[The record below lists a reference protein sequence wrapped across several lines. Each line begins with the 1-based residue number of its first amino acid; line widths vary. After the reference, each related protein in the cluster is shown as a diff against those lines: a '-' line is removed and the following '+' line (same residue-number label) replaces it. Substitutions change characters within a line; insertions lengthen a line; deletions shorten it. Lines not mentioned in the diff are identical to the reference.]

1 MAVKALA
8 DGLTIL
14 PGIVNM
20 YLIDSLDGLVLIDA
34 GLPDSAGKVLDAVR
48 ELGKA
53 PGNLRHIVLTHAHPD
68 HIGSLAALV
77 RATGARTYMH
87 LLDVPIAQRGS
98 GFRALQPAPG
108 LLPSIMLKLFSRP
121 NMIVEPTHIDQQLM
135 GGDRLPIAGG
145 LDIIHV
151 PGHCAGQVAILW
163 TEHGVLFAGD
173 ACSNLM
179 GLGPPIGYEDH
190 EEGER
195 SQRKL
200 ASLNFDMACFG
211 HGRPIKHAAA
221 ARFRK
226 AFG

>member
-34 GLPDSAGKVLDAVR
+34 GLPDSASKVLDAVR

-53 PGNLRHIVLTHAHPD
+53 PGNLSHIVLTHAHPD

-87 LLDVPIAQRGS
+87 LLDVPIAQRGR
-98 GFRALQPAPG
+98 GFRTLQPAPG
-108 LLPSIMLKLFSRP
+108 LLPPLMLKLFSRP
-121 NMIVEPTHIDQQLM
+121 NMTVEPTHIDQQLM

-163 TEHGVLFAGD
+163 TERGVLFAGD

-179 GLGPPIGYEDH
+179 GLGPPIGYEDR

>member
-1 MAVKALA
+1 M
-8 DGLTIL
+8 T
-14 PGIVNM
+14 
-20 YLIDSLDGLVLIDA
+20 
-34 GLPDSAGKVLDAVR
+34 
-48 ELGKA
+48 
-53 PGNLRHIVLTHAHPD
+53 
-68 HIGSLAALV
+68 
-77 RATGARTYMH
+77 
-87 LLDVPIAQRGS
+87 
-98 GFRALQPAPG
+98 
-108 LLPSIMLKLFSRP
+108 
-121 NMIVEPTHIDQQLM
+121 VEPTHIDQQLM

-163 TEHGVLFAGD
+163 TERGVLFAGD

-179 GLGPPIGYEDH
+179 GLGPPIGYEDR

>member
-8 DGLTIL
+8 DGLFIL

-20 YLIDSLDGLVLIDA
+20 YLIDCLEGLVLIDA

-53 PGNLRHIVLTHAHPD
+53 PGNLRHVVLTHAHPD
-68 HIGSLAALV
+68 HIGSLAAIV

-87 LLDVPIAQRGS
+87 MLDAPVAQRGF
-98 GFRALQPAPG
+98 GFRSLQPAPG
-108 LLPSIMLKLFSRP
+108 LLSPILLKLFSRP
-121 NMIVEPTHIDQQLM
+121 DITVEPTPIDQQLI

-163 TEHGVLFAGD
+163 TARGVLFAGD
-173 ACSNLM
+173 ACSNM
-179 GLGPPIGYEDH
+179 MRLGPPIGYENR

-200 ASLNFDMACFG
+200 AGLSFDMACFG

-221 ARFRK
+221 ARFYK
-226 AFG
+226 AFR